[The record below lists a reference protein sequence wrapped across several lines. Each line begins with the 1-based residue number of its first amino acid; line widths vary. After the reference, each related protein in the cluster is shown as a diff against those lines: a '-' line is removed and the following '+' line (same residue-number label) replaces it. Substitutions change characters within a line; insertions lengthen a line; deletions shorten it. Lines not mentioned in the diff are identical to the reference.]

1 MSCCGLVPGIPIDS
15 SFNMFIS
22 GNLAVQGDNFHDSG
36 SDYITTTHT
45 ADYYNFKLSN
55 PNKGYKFTNGSNH
68 PHLLMKSQNSGGFVG
83 INTFDPSY
91 NLDVSG
97 TFRSN
102 TANITD
108 LSFTNGLGNSLICT
122 DASINN
128 VLKTRYLVV
137 NGVSIFDISGSV
149 PAILYVNQVHAQEA
163 FFTNYA
169 EINDVS
175 TNNVRAKNITASDIS
190 TNNLFVKCDISAQD
204 ISFNTI
210 QGPLGI
216 IRHIDASDISL
227 NRLQTTNVDIST
239 GLYIGGNQRVIHI
252 DASDISLNRIQNNT
266 FDLSSGFY
274 LNGNARIRHIDCSDI
289 SLNRFQTTTVD
300 ISTGITV
307 VGNVSATSFNNTP
320 YDLSL
325 ASTGNTLIVDQVYG
339 NDTLG
344 ASSKYLYKFKTI
356 TAALTSASAG
366 ENVVVYPGTYNESLT
381 IPDNVSLTGTAAQG
395 VIIQKLGVVQDTSL
409 IVVGNNC
416 RLENFTANLSSSGN
430 YNLTGIHFPSGT
442 SITTKLRNSIWT
454 ITSTSTNAP
463 TIVGV
468 YSPGTSAT
476 TFTAV
481 NAIQRSSI
489 NVISSSTGI
498 TRGIYVT
505 GPNRFS
511 VRDMVVY
518 ARGTGTNIVGVET
531 TNAGAYAELKTS
543 TISGVL
549 YDINRTAGEILLGFT
564 DLRNNKANGNSFSV
578 VTESSTTT
586 FGILGNMGANQTYYI
601 VPGVIPINSLPAS
614 AFTIPISQNMILF
627 SGIANFSGSI
637 GNGNTITLNIYKNA
651 IIAPVYSITLTN
663 DNPKIV
669 NMSQSVDFTQGD
681 TYYAT
686 VVTVGNI
693 GTGTFTATL
702 GFY

>member
-1 MSCCGLVPGIPIDS
+1 MSCCGLVPGIPLDI
-15 SFNMFIS
+15 SFNFFVT

-36 SDYITTTHT
+36 TDYITTTHT

-55 PNKGYKFTNGSNH
+55 PNKGYKFSNESNH
-68 PHLLMKSQNSGGFVG
+68 PHLLMKSATSGGFVG
-83 INTFDPSY
+83 INTFEPSY

-97 TFRSN
+97 SFRTKS
-102 TANITD
+102 ALITD
-108 LSFTNGLGNSLICT
+108 LSFSTALGNSLICT
-122 DASINN
+122 DVSVNN
-128 VLKTRYLVV
+128 VLRTKYLVV

-175 TNNVRAKNITASDIS
+175 TNNVISKNITATDVSI
-190 TNNLFVKCDISAQD
+190 NNLFVNYDISAQD
-204 ISFNTI
+204 ILFNTT
-210 QGPLGI
+210 QGLLGRI
-216 IRHIDASDISL
+216 THIDSSDISL
-227 NRLQTTNVDIST
+227 NRLQTATVDISS
-239 GLYIGGNQRVIHI
+239 GLTMN
-252 DASDISLNRIQNNT
+252 S
-266 FDLSSGFY
+266 
-274 LNGNARIRHIDCSDI
+274 NARIIHIDCSDI
-289 SLNRFQTTTVD
+289 SLNRLQINSSVD
-300 ISTGITV
+300 ISNGINLS
-307 VGNVSATSFNNTP
+307 GNITASSFNGVP

-325 ASTGNTLIVDQVYG
+325 ASSGNTLIVDQVYG

-356 TAALTSASAG
+356 SAALSAAASG

-381 IPDNVSLTGTAAQG
+381 IPDNVSLTGTAAQA
-395 VIIQKLGVVQDTSL
+395 VIIQKLNVTVDTSL
-409 IVVGNNC
+409 IVVGTNC

-454 ITSTSTNAP
+454 ITSTASGSP
-463 TIVGV
+463 TIVGA

-481 NAIQRSSI
+481 NAIQRTTL

-505 GPNRFS
+505 GPNRFA

-531 TNAGAYAELKTS
+531 IDAGAYAELKTS
-543 TISGVL
+543 TIAGVL

-586 FGILGNMGANQTYYI
+586 FGILGNMRGDTTYNI
-601 VPGVIPINSLPAS
+601 VPGAIPIGSLPERPFVIPI
-614 AFTIPISQNMILF
+614 TQNMILF
-627 SGIANFSGSI
+627 TGVANFSPNSGGTI
-637 GNGNTITLNIYKNA
+637 GNGNPTITLNIYRNA
-651 IIAPVYSITLTN
+651 IVSPVYSITLTN
-663 DNPKIV
+663 ANPKVI

-686 VVTVGNI
+686 VTTVGNPNE
-693 GTGTFTATL
+693 GTFTATL